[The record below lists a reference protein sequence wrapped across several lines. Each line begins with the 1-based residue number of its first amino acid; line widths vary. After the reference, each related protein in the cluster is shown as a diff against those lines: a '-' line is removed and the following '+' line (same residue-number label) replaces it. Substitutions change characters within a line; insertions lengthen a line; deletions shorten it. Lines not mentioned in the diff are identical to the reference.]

1 MKKLSSGLKNIRE
14 SIKDA
19 WKIGV
24 FLFGVVC
31 VIKFLANHIVYEF
44 YKMIKSNF
52 CIEIPYIFLI
62 VYAYV
67 RIRSV
72 TAYVTT
78 WGVTMSSRP
87 FLCTWN
93 MYYYQQRC
101 VYKISNQK
109 IPHVNIITPIKS
121 SIIYIHNRI
130 VPPYMTFVVMTTYNH
145 LFVRIYT

>member
-1 MKKLSSGLKNIRE
+1 
-14 SIKDA
+14 
-19 WKIGV
+19 
-24 FLFGVVC
+24 
-31 VIKFLANHIVYEF
+31 
-44 YKMIKSNF
+44 
-52 CIEIPYIFLI
+52 
-62 VYAYV
+62 
-67 RIRSV
+67 
-72 TAYVTT
+72 
-78 WGVTMSSRP
+78 MSSRP

-145 LFVRIYT
+145 WGVSKIYFQNIMCNVTRIDKFLNSSIIVGFPKYFLSIFPLGGDTPFCAFGYEIIDFYLTRKKTGRRYGRQLRFSTIKPHQFAMII